1 MTEYFPILSTQVNGS
16 PLLYYDNAATLQMA
30 APVQEAVAE
39 HYRTCNGNVHRS
51 SHAMARSTEER
62 MEAARETVR
71 AFLGAEYPEE
81 ILFTSGTTQG
91 INLLARI
98 YEDQLLQPGDEIVV
112 TALEHNSNFL
122 PWLEVCRRT
131 RAVLR
136 VVPLTPDGD
145 LDLEAYERLLTD
157 RTRLVCMTWISNA
170 IGTVNP
176 VERMTALAH
185 QAGAKVLVDG
195 AQAVLHRP
203 VDVTRLGCDYF
214 AFSGHKLGVL
224 TGIGVLYGRREL
236 LDNLRPPFFGGGM
249 ISTLEGL
256 HPSYAP
262 LPYRFEAGTPNY
274 VGAISLGAAIDFLNR
289 FSIRALAAQAETVL
303 NGIQSIVLA
312 HGGSIVGNP
321 QVRAGVL
328 SVLFPGVH
336 PYDLACA
343 LDQFGVAVRAGHHC
357 ASYALAQLG
366 ITETLRISPAFY
378 NEPEELPQFEEAL
391 ERALHLLGIAAS

>member
-1 MTEYFPILSTQVNGS
+1 MKEYFSILSTQINGS

-51 SHAMARSTEER
+51 GHAMARSTEEH
-62 MEAARETVR
+62 MEAAREMVR

-81 ILFTSGTTQG
+81 ILFTSGTTQS

-131 RAVLR
+131 GATLR
-136 VVPLTPDGD
+136 VVPLTPEGD
-145 LDLEAYERLLTD
+145 LDLTAYAQLLTD

-176 VERMTALAH
+176 VGQMTALAH
-185 QAGAKVLVDG
+185 EAGAKVLVDG

-214 AFSGHKLGVL
+214 VFSGHKLGAL
-224 TGIGVLYGRREL
+224 TGIGVLYGRREE

-256 HPSYAP
+256 HPNYAP

-274 VGAISLGAAIDFLNR
+274 MGAISLGAAIEFLNR
-289 FSIRALAAQAETVL
+289 FGIQTLATRTEAIL
-303 NGIQSIVLA
+303 NGLRSIVLD

-336 PYDLACA
+336 PYDLACS
-343 LDQFGVAVRAGHHC
+343 LDAFGVAVRAGHHC

-366 ITETLRISPAFY
+366 ISETLRISPAFY
-378 NEPEELPQFEEAL
+378 NEPEELPQFDQAL
-391 ERALHLLGIAAS
+391 EQSLRLLRS

>member
-1 MTEYFPILSTQVNGS
+1 MKEYFPLLSTQVNGS

-51 SHAMARSTEER
+51 SHTMARSTEER

-71 AFLGAEYPEE
+71 AFLGAEHPEE
-81 ILFTSGTTQG
+81 ILFTSGTTQS

-98 YEDQLLQPGDEIVV
+98 YEDQLLQPRDEIVV

-131 RAVLR
+131 GAVLQ

-145 LDLEAYERLLTD
+145 LDLEAYERLLTN

-176 VERMTALAH
+176 VERMAALAH

-214 AFSGHKLGVL
+214 AFSGHKLGAL

-289 FSIRALAAQAETVL
+289 FGIRTLAAQAETVL

-336 PYDLACA
+336 PYDLACI

-366 ITETLRISPAFY
+366 ISETLRISPAFY